1 MRHMKG
7 IAFNS
12 GRRLPVL
19 AAAALFLVL
28 MAPARASAAP
38 PANDNFANAETI
50 TDRYGWADGD
60 NSEATKEPGEPNHAG
75 NPGGASVWYS
85 WTAPYTGRAT
95 FDTCY
100 SEFDT
105 LLAVYTGDQ
114 VSNLQP
120 VAADDNGCGAQ
131 SQLSFMAAAGVT
143 YRIAV
148 DGAAGATGY
157 FELDWSL
164 PPANDDFAAAT
175 ELTGDSG
182 SVDGNT
188 YYGTLEPGE
197 PEHGPDGSASVW
209 YRWTA
214 PTTGP
219 ATFELRDSDFDTLLA
234 VYTGAS
240 VDGLTRVAQDDNDC
254 PGEYASRVSF
264 VASAGQEYRIAVDGA
279 YGERGELV
287 LRWNRSV
294 LAPVNHSRPTILGR
308 AIDGAMLSATTGQW
322 GGTPPLTF
330 GYQWVRCS
338 FNSCQSISGA
348 NGATYLLTSS
358 DVSYRLNVLV
368 TASNAAGGAT
378 AESDETGIV
387 APAPPLNVKPP
398 MIVDAPYLG
407 VELSVDEGEWAGTE
421 PFTYSYRWERCRA
434 GSCTDIEGEETHTV
448 DRDDLGSSL
457 VVIVTAT
464 NGGGSATAASA
475 PSRRATRRPVCVV
488 PRVLG
493 KRLAAARRSIRA
505 AHCSLG
511 RVRRISSPK
520 SAGRVISQS
529 PRPGLRKAAGTKVKL
544 VVSKGRQ

>member
-1 MRHMKG
+1 MRDMKG

-38 PANDNFANAETI
+38 PPNDNFANAETI
-50 TDRYGWADGD
+50 ADRYGWADGD

-85 WTAPYTGRAT
+85 WTAPYAGRAT
-95 FDTCY
+95 FSTCY

-131 SQLSFMAAAGVT
+131 SQLSFMAAAGVA

-148 DGAAGATGY
+148 DGASGATGY

-164 PPANDDFAAAT
+164 PPPNDDFAAAT
-175 ELTGDSG
+175 ELAGDSG

-197 PEHGPDGSASVW
+197 PEHGPYGSASVW

-214 PTTGP
+214 PSTGP
-219 ATFELRDSDFDTLLA
+219 ATFELCDSDFDTLLA

-279 YGERGELV
+279 YGERGDLV
-287 LRWNRSV
+287 LRWSRSV
-294 LAPVNHSRPTILGR
+294 LAPVNHARPTILGR
-308 AIDGAMLSATTGQW
+308 PIDGAMLGATTGEW

-330 GYQWVRCS
+330 GYQWMRCTI
-338 FNSCQSISGA
+338 SCQPISGA

-358 DVSYRLNVLV
+358 DVAYRLKLLV
-368 TASNAAGGAT
+368 TASNAAGAAT
-378 AESDETGIV
+378 AESDETAIV

-434 GSCTDIEGEETHTV
+434 GACTDIEGEETHTV

-464 NGGGSATAASA
+464 NGAGSATAASA

-488 PRVLG
+488 PRVVG

-511 RVRRISSPK
+511 RVRRISSRK
-520 SAGRVISQS
+520 SAGRVIAQS
-529 PRPGLRKAAGTKVKL
+529 PRPGLRKPAGTKVKL
-544 VVSKGRQ
+544 VVSKGRR

>member
-120 VAADDNGCGAQ
+120 VAADDNGCGAR

-148 DGAAGATGY
+148 DGASGATGY

-219 ATFELRDSDFDTLLA
+219 ATFELCDSDFDTLLA

-279 YGERGELV
+279 YGERGDLV

-475 PSRRATRRPVCVV
+475 LSRRATRRPVCLV
-488 PRVLG
+488 PRVVG

-511 RVRRISSPK
+511 RMRRISSPK

>member
-120 VAADDNGCGAQ
+120 VAADDNGCGAR

-148 DGAAGATGY
+148 DGASGATGY

-219 ATFELRDSDFDTLLA
+219 ATFELCDSDFDTLLA

-279 YGERGELV
+279 YGERGDLV

-544 VVSKGRQ
+544 VVSKGRR

>member
-1 MRHMKG
+1 VKG
-7 IAFNS
+7 ITLKS
-12 GRRLPVL
+12 LRRLPLV
-19 AAAALFLVL
+19 AVAALLFVLV
-28 MAPARASAAP
+28 APGSASAAP
-38 PANDNFANAETI
+38 PQNDNFANAETI
-50 TDRYGWADGD
+50 ADRYGWVDGD

-85 WTAPYTGRAT
+85 WTAPYAGRAT
-95 FDTCY
+95 FSTCY

-114 VSNLQP
+114 VSNLQA
-120 VAADDNGCGAQ
+120 VAADDNGCDAQ
-131 SQLSFMAAAGVT
+131 SRLSFMAAAGVT

-148 DGAAGATGY
+148 DGAFGATGY

-164 PPANDDFAAAT
+164 PPPNDDFAAAT

-182 SVDGNT
+182 SVDGDN
-188 YYGTLEPGE
+188 YDGTLEPGE

-214 PTTGP
+214 PSNGP
-219 ATFELRDSDFDTLLA
+219 ATFQLCDSDFDTLLA

-264 VASAGQEYRIAVDGA
+264 VASAGQVYRIAVDGA
-279 YGERGELV
+279 YGERGDLV
-287 LRWNRSV
+287 LRWNRSA
-294 LAPVNHSRPTILGR
+294 LAPVNHARPTILGR
-308 AIDGAMLSATTGQW
+308 SIDGAMLSAAIGEW

-330 GYQWVRCS
+330 GYQWMRCTI
-338 FNSCQSISGA
+338 NSCQPISGA

-358 DVSYRLNVLV
+358 DVAYRLNVLV
-368 TASNAAGGAT
+368 TASNAAGAAT
-378 AESDETGIV
+378 AESDETAIV
-387 APAPPLNVKPP
+387 SPAPPLNVKPP
-398 MIVDAPYLG
+398 VIVDHPYLG

-434 GSCTDIEGEETHTV
+434 GACTDIEGEETHTV

-457 VVIVTAT
+457 VVVVTAT
-464 NGGGSATAASA
+464 NGAGSATAASA

-511 RVRRISSPK
+511 RVRRTSSRK
-520 SAGRVISQS
+520 SAGRVIAQS
-529 PRPGLRKAAGTKVKL
+529 PRPGLRKPAGTKVKL
-544 VVSKGRQ
+544 VVSKGRR

>member
-38 PANDNFANAETI
+38 PANDNFANAETF

-105 LLAVYTGDQ
+105 LFAVYTGDQ

-120 VAADDNGCGAQ
+120 VAADDNGCGAR

-148 DGAAGATGY
+148 DGASGATGY

-219 ATFELRDSDFDTLLA
+219 ATFELCDSDFDTLLA

-279 YGERGELV
+279 YGERGDLV

-322 GGTPPLTF
+322 GGTPPLSF